1 MSRKDMLS
9 STKVTEKLRNLL
21 ADGIL
26 EHFKD
31 HEVVNEEDLSSDDN
45 SILVINLKHFESD
58 RQNQRI
64 RYLYL

>member
-31 HEVVNEEDLSSDDN
+31 HEVVNEEDLSSDD
-45 SILVINLKHFESD
+45 K
-58 RQNQRI
+58 
-64 RYLYL
+64 